1 MNTKLQFSQRLLD
14 WYHAYARRLPWRGLS
29 DPYAIWISEI
39 MAQQTRVDTVIPYFL
54 RWMERFPNVQTLA
67 KADEQD
73 VLAAWEGLG
82 YYSRARNMLKA
93 AQIIHSE
100 FDDQFPL
107 KREDLEKLPGIG
119 RYTGA
124 AITSIAFHQ
133 PEPVLDGNV
142 KRVLSRVFDLAV
154 MVNTS
159 AGEKKCW
166 ELAEQLIPEEQPGDY
181 NQAVMELGAMVCTP
195 RSPLCGQCPVSD
207 LCQSFALGNQAQRP
221 VMQPKPA
228 VPTYT
233 VAAAV
238 FKRGNA
244 VLIARR
250 PSKGLLGGL
259 WEFPGGKMEPGET
272 LPLALVREI
281 KEELGVE
288 IRVGE
293 PLGEYKHAYTHFKVR
308 LTAFACELDGSEPQP
323 LEASEIRWV
332 PLADLEQFPM
342 GKIDRSISRDLE
354 GRHGLSG

>member
-1 MNTKLQFSQRLLD
+1 MLD
-14 WYHAYARRLPWRGLS
+14 WYSTHARRLPWRGLS

-54 RWMERFPNVQTLA
+54 RWMTRFPDIPTLA
-67 KADEQD
+67 DSGEQE

-93 AQIIHSE
+93 AQILHSE
-100 FDDQFPL
+100 YADQFPR
-107 KREDLEKLPGIG
+107 KREDLENLPGIG
-119 RYTGA
+119 RYTAA
-124 AITSIAFHQ
+124 AITSIAFNQ

-142 KRVLSRVFDLAV
+142 KRVLSRVFDLASP
-154 MVNTS
+154 VNTA
-159 AGEKKCW
+159 AGEKQCW
-166 ELAEQLIPEEQPGDY
+166 EIAEALIPQEQPGDY
-181 NQAVMELGAMVCTP
+181 NQAVMELGATVCTP
-195 RSPLCGQCPVSD
+195 LSPLCGQCPVSS
-207 LCQSFALGNQAQRP
+207 LCRSFDLGNQDQRP

-238 FKRGNA
+238 FRRGNQ

-272 LPLALVREI
+272 LPQALTREI
-281 KEELGVE
+281 KEELGVD
-288 IRVGE
+288 INVGE
-293 PLGEYKHAYTHFKVR
+293 SLGEYKHAYTHFKVR

-332 PLADLEQFPM
+332 PVSDLQQFPM
-342 GKIDRSISRDLE
+342 GKIDRGISRDLE
-354 GRHGLSG
+354 GRYGLSG